1 MTNEE
6 IIDEILH
13 EAEDLKV
20 RYEVIELSNKILE
33 ANPSMDRVNAFELAF
48 NHLKNSHE

>member
-13 EAEDLKV
+13 EASELNLM
-20 RYEVIELSNKILE
+20 YEVIELSKTLLQS
-33 ANPSMDRVNAFELAF
+33 NPKMERVNAFELAF
-48 NHLKNSHE
+48 NHLKNAQ

>member
-13 EAEDLKV
+13 EASELNLM
-20 RYEVIELSNKILE
+20 YEVIELTNKLLESNPKME
-33 ANPSMDRVNAFELAF
+33 RVDAFELSF
-48 NHLKNSHE
+48 KHLKNAQ